1 MSLPTEIK
9 PATAQLG
16 KIKLSVASL
25 LLTAT
30 CSSLATAEPMAL
42 RCSYTQASYGAAYM
56 AQPESR
62 ACPQDR
68 CYYDLR
74 FDTDNGSASVN
85 AATDYSLTVSDSHFQ
100 LDRQKRNIVV
110 EGIDKDQFLVNRQDL
125 SYSSRKSTPPGVT
138 LETAGQCQ
146 PL

>member
-1 MSLPTEIK
+1 MTQSTAIK
-9 PATAQLG
+9 PATALSG

-25 LLTAT
+25 LLTVT
-30 CSSLATAEPMAL
+30 CSTLATAEPMAL
-42 RCSYTQASYGAAYM
+42 RCSYTQASFNASYM
-56 AQPESR
+56 TQPESR
-62 ACPQDR
+62 VCPQDR

-74 FDTDNGSASVN
+74 FDTDSGSAAVN

-110 EGIDKDQFLVNRQDL
+110 GGIDEDQFMINRQDL

-138 LETAGQCQ
+138 LETVGQCQ